1 MTEFERVIEF
11 ANKISIEFDSIAL
24 ECEWNGF
31 NVYTPVFDLDE
42 NEDYFIGL
50 PKYILVDEH
59 QNIRLAKDDEVYEI
73 LESLPDE

>member
-1 MTEFERVIEF
+1 MTELEQVIKF
-11 ANKISIEFDSIAL
+11 LNALGIEFDNIVL
-24 ECEWNGF
+24 ECKWNGF
-31 NVYTPVFDLDE
+31 NVYTPDYDE

-59 QNIRLAKDDEVYEI
+59 KSIRLATADEVYEI